1 MSEARIIK
9 KSSYNPDVLSCLAN
23 LSNDEVFTPPEVANA
38 MLDLLPPEIFSDPNA
53 RFLDPACKSGVF
65 LREIAKR
72 LNEGL
77 KEKIPDLQERVQ
89 HIFTKQLYAIAITE
103 LTSLLGRRSV
113 YCSKDAGSKYSVAHF
128 ESSGGNIFYS
138 PTKHL
143 WINGKCLHCG
153 ASQSEYSEEK
163 RAGLESHAYQFIH
176 NAIPGEIENM
186 KFDVII
192 GNPPYQMSTGSNSA
206 QATPLYN
213 RFVTEAKRLRPHFLI
228 MITPSR
234 WFCGGMGLDSF
245 RNEMLNDD
253 RLKVIVDYPNAK
265 DCFPNISIGGGV
277 SYFLWDKEYHG
288 KCLYTNIHNSTKS
301 TENRILNEFPV
312 FVRYNKAINIIH
324 KVQASKHQSLSE
336 IVSSLSPFGIGSSE
350 RGHEQYMNGDLVL
363 WSSKGKGF
371 IEKSKIT
378 AGQKYLQYYHVMMSK
393 VTGEHANE
401 PSKDGTFKV
410 ISRIQSIKPNE
421 VCTFSYFIIG
431 NFDSELENQN
441 LISYLSTRFVRFL
454 LLQAI
459 SSINISKEKF
469 SFVPLQDFTKNS
481 DIDWSKSVPEIDRQL
496 YAKYSLTDEEVAFIE
511 SMIRPME

>member
-77 KEKIPDLQERVQ
+77 KDKIPDLQERVQ

-192 GNPPYQMSTGSNSA
+192 GNPPYQMGDGGNSA
-206 QATPLYN
+206 SAAPIYQLFVEQAMKLKP
-213 RFVTEAKRLRPHFLI
+213 RFLSLVIPA
-228 MITPSR
+228 R
-234 WFCGGMGLDSF
+234 WYSGGKGLDAF
-245 RNEMLNDD
+245 REKMISDKRIRILHDYLN
-253 RLKVIVDYPNAK
+253 AS
-265 DCFPNISIGGGV
+265 DCFPGVEIKGGIC
-277 SYFLWDKEYHG
+277 YFLWDRDNQGLCEISTHLSSENLSTQKRYMKFGENDVFIRRNEAIKILEKIQEKKE
-288 KCLYTNIHNSTKS
+288 TSFSTL
-301 TENRILNEFPV
+301 I
-312 FVRYNKAINIIH
+312 
-324 KVQASKHQSLSE
+324 
-336 IVSSLSPFGIGSSE
+336 SSRKPFGLGTNFE
-350 RGHEQYMNGDLVL
+350 GHLGRKKDDVILYQHG
-363 WSSKGKGF
+363 GTAF
-371 IEKSKIT
+371 IS
-378 AGQKYLQYYHVMMSK
+378 
-393 VTGEHANE
+393 
-401 PSKDGTFKV
+401 
-410 ISRIQSIKPNE
+410 PNE
-421 VCTFSYFIIG
+421 ILKNKEWVSQSKLYISKAYGASDDWPHQIINKPILGIKNSCCTETYLVIG
-431 NFDSELENQN
+431 PFESELLAKTVMSYVKTQFFRFFVS
-441 LISYLSTRFVRFL
+441 LIK
-454 LLQAI
+454 I
-459 SSINISKEKF
+459 SQDATQKVYQ
-469 SFVPLQDFTKNS
+469 FVPLQDFTKNS